1 MICVTKIFDF
11 ELAHAIHGY
20 EGSCRDIHGHSYKL
34 FVSVR
39 RKEEEHDVYLKDDGF
54 VIDFK
59 ILKQAVIK
67 AVVGKFDHRLILS
80 ENYLNANPSLATL
93 PNLIRWET
101 EPSAENILLYIKSQL
116 EEHLPD
122 NVELYALKLHETV
135 SSYAEWIRN

>member
-39 RKEEEHDVYLKDDGF
+39 RRKEEADGYLKDDGF

-59 ILKQAVIK
+59 VLKE
-67 AVVGKFDHRLILS
+67 AVVTSVVSRFDHQLILS
-80 ENYLNANPSLATL
+80 ENYLQANPSLSSL
-93 PNLIRWET
+93 PNLIKWEA
-101 EPSAENILLYIKSQL
+101 EPSAENIILYIKNQL
-116 EEHLPD
+116 ESHLPD
-122 NVELYALKLHETV
+122 TVELYALKLHETAT
-135 SSYAEWIRN
+135 SYAEWIRN